1 MRSAFTILAMAATRR
16 ILTLL
21 LALLASAAAPA
32 QDARDREARNRGVYE
47 YRGADRDQKLLAA
60 AKKEGGLT
68 LYSTMTLEDA
78 GPLIAGFEKKYGV
91 KVTMWRGLN
100 QKLVQRAVAEAR
112 AGKPAA
118 DAFEG
123 SGHGMEILHRE
134 GL

>member
-1 MRSAFTILAMAATRR
+1 MESASTIGAMAATRR

-21 LALLASAAAPA
+21 LALLVSAVAPA
-32 QDARDREARNRGVYE
+32 QDARDTEARNRALYQ

-78 GPLIAGFEKKYGV
+78 GPLLGGFEKKYGV

-112 AGKPAA
+112 AGKP
-118 DAFEG
+118 
-123 SGHGMEILHRE
+123 
-134 GL
+134 